1 MGRLPTHRGLLAC
14 LLILP
19 AVAEAGNRKVEPST
33 VVPME
38 KIAPANR
45 AGVAEV
51 IRENTFHRLG
61 KAETFPCDPKVYL
74 ALLNQP
80 PLTLALWQDL
90 GSTPASLKQVGPD
103 RYTGTDGQGTTASWE
118 FVLRSPQVH
127 VLLCDLDYLSPRG
140 NARLN
145 ARIVLVV
152 RSGFF
157 KEVNGEPW
165 VQHELEAFVKVDT
178 RGWKA
183 VAGAVRPLIERIL
196 EEQVTE
202 AGWFVSMMGRLVLQ
216 HPDWATETSAKPA
229 NVRPEVK
236 REFRELVARI
246 RRPGA
251 STSRPQMVA
260 DAQPAETKT
269 R

>member
-1 MGRLPTHRGLLAC
+1 MGRPTTHRGLLAC
-14 LLILP
+14 LFLFPTI
-19 AVAEAGNRKVEPST
+19 AQAGNRRVEPSS

-38 KIAPANR
+38 KIAPAAR

-51 IRENTFHRLG
+51 IRDNTLHRLG
-61 KAETFPCDPKVYL
+61 KAETFPCDPKLYL
-74 ALLNQP
+74 NLLNQP
-80 PLTLALWQDL
+80 ALTLALWQDL

-103 RYTGTDGQGTTASWE
+103 RYTGTDGQGTSASWE

-127 VLLCDLDYLSPRG
+127 VLLCDLDYQSPRG
-140 NARLN
+140 NARLA

-152 RSGFF
+152 RSGYF

-165 VQHELEAFVKVDT
+165 VQHELEAFVKVES

-183 VAGAVRPLIERIL
+183 VAGAARPLIERIL

-202 AGWFVSMMGRLVLQ
+202 AGWFVSMMGRLVVA

-236 REFRELVARI
+236 REFRELIARA

-251 STSRPQMVA
+251 SSGRPQMVA
-260 DAQPAETKT
+260 DAKTAET
-269 R
+269 RAR